1 MGNIEK
7 VERELIKRIRKIR
20 GEKLEM
26 NEDLRKEMWKWGMEY
41 IVFIDMD
48 KRMGWMEENIEKD

>member
-7 VERELIKRIRKIR
+7 VERELIKRIREIR
-20 GEKLEM
+20 GEKMEM

-41 IVFIDMD
+41 IVYIDMD